1 MTIRF
6 EPSRLCGRVV
16 ARRFAPTGCPPGA
29 GDMTVRTVRAPAR
42 GAAICAALLMLAGCD
57 GLPGAAPAS
66 MATAGGAVVV
76 AGPPGFCV
84 DPEAS
89 HADDAGAFVLLGSC
103 ASISGVPDGQK
114 PTLRAVLT
122 AAVSAG
128 ATGGAIAG
136 SETQLGAFFR
146 SPEGRRAL
154 SRSGNPD
161 TVKVLGITHT
171 EGVLILHA
179 RDTSAFPGQSV
190 SPDYWRAL
198 FDLNGHI
205 VTLSVISVPQAPF
218 TDASGLRALETFV
231 GHVRGASPAAPVPAT
246 TPVPVG

>member
-1 MTIRF
+1 MTSRF
-6 EPSRLCGRVV
+6 EKPVHGSRSAIVQCVRGRVAMTCWTFG
-16 ARRFAPTGCPPGA
+16 AR
-29 GDMTVRTVRAPAR
+29 AR
-42 GAAICAALLMLAGCD
+42 DVAICAALAGLAGCEAF
-57 GLPGAAPAS
+57 PGAAPAT
-66 MATAGGAVVV
+66 MTTAGGAVVV
-76 AGPPGFCV
+76 AGPTGFCV
-84 DPEAS
+84 DPGAS
-89 HADDAGAFVLLGSC
+89 HADDSGAFVLLGSC
-103 ASISGVPDGQK
+103 ASISGVRDGQK
-114 PTLRAVLT
+114 PSLRAVLT

-128 ATGGAIAG
+128 TTGGAIEG
-136 SETQLGAFFR
+136 SEPQLGAFFR
-146 SPEGRRAL
+146 SPAGRRAL
-154 SRSGNPD
+154 SRSGNPE

-231 GHVRGASPAAPVPAT
+231 GHVRGASPAAPAPA
-246 TPVPVG
+246 PVG